1 MFTANTSMIHSVFV
15 KSYLMPDRKK
25 DFKRKTEEIR
35 VESSDTHVQ
44 SKGSN
49 LSVQHVYSPSSFK
62 FTKAL
67 EYSSINKDM
76 IKGSSVQL
84 ELCLTQKY
92 SKKSFLV
99 GLFHMK
105 LKDAVKKMVR
115 EKYPLIPCMNHTI
128 PAHMRVYCASEL
140 KITNSKK
147 IFYSNPDVRNLS
159 DTMSTCSSRAT
170 SNPDVKAVE
179 LDIESEL
186 SPIKLDLSLIQDSV
200 SEGMSKEREAGKKP
214 ATELPGLTD
223 LDFDRA
229 ETIQSGEGELLSRV
243 VDITDYGDEREPK
256 KKSAFSSVIK
266 SKLVPKKKTEIQN
279 IASSQQHSLELDDRL
294 SPRYVEE
301 WKYRNVK
308 EFKKGAQETKI
319 NIPDKHS
326 VRQEK
331 VKFKDDKSDGQGSRP
346 ETPTWDFYD
355 FDYEPIDITI
365 EDVSPTTDGAQ
376 PIYLPME
383 TMMGIKGQNTKSHH
397 KGHRKQS
404 KRKID
409 KPIPGR
415 AVPQIVISDAELDKI
430 ITSSSQDFVTPRNV
444 TIDMSNNSEST
455 ADSSEKM
462 SRSQIKVTADVHVP
476 RKENTTIEIKD
487 SDSFVIDLEDIDSL
501 TPSSKLGSK
510 LTKANIP
517 MQVFIDENYDSYD
530 EGSIAG
536 DIEKPNTNLASKNHD
551 LITEV

>member
-170 SNPDVKAVE
+170 SSPDVKAVE

-200 SEGMSKEREAGKKP
+200 SE
-214 ATELPGLTD
+214 
-223 LDFDRA
+223 
-229 ETIQSGEGELLSRV
+229 
-243 VDITDYGDEREPK
+243 
-256 KKSAFSSVIK
+256 
-266 SKLVPKKKTEIQN
+266 
-279 IASSQQHSLELDDRL
+279 RL
-294 SPRYVEE
+294 
-301 WKYRNVK
+301 
-308 EFKKGAQETKI
+308 
-319 NIPDKHS
+319 
-326 VRQEK
+326 
-331 VKFKDDKSDGQGSRP
+331 
-346 ETPTWDFYD
+346 
-355 FDYEPIDITI
+355 
-365 EDVSPTTDGAQ
+365 
-376 PIYLPME
+376 
-383 TMMGIKGQNTKSHH
+383 
-397 KGHRKQS
+397 
-404 KRKID
+404 
-409 KPIPGR
+409 
-415 AVPQIVISDAELDKI
+415 
-430 ITSSSQDFVTPRNV
+430 
-444 TIDMSNNSEST
+444 
-455 ADSSEKM
+455 
-462 SRSQIKVTADVHVP
+462 
-476 RKENTTIEIKD
+476 
-487 SDSFVIDLEDIDSL
+487 
-501 TPSSKLGSK
+501 
-510 LTKANIP
+510 
-517 MQVFIDENYDSYD
+517 
-530 EGSIAG
+530 
-536 DIEKPNTNLASKNHD
+536 
-551 LITEV
+551 